1 MIRSKLLIIFILQVG
16 VCISQQNLSSYSI
29 LNNNCTSRNSS
40 LGGYPIGVFDS
51 DASLSIFLPS
61 NLNNNQNKQLVLNY
75 NNHFADSDF
84 GMVNYN
90 FKIKDKGVFSTTLFY
105 NNYGEFDYYDASGL
119 NLGNSFSANDWVFQI
134 GHSKDLHENLKIGVN
149 LKFISSV
156 YERYKSY
163 AIGSD
168 FSLTYFND
176 EKQIGAY
183 LLVSNIGTTIKD
195 YNESLNYKSK
205 LPLNSIIGL
214 NTKLKHAPIRFHVCY
229 HHLNNWNISQSNN
242 SSEDLSSFRQLSS
255 NFFNH
260 LVFASELLFSDNFNI
275 RFGYDIFS
283 RKELQ
288 PQSRPGTTGLSWGVG
303 FKVKKLKIN
312 YSNSKYH
319 FAGTSNNI
327 TIIKQLKT

>member
-61 NLNNNQNKQLVLNY
+61 NLNNDQNKQLVLNY

-90 FKIKDKGVFSTTLFY
+90 FKIKDKGVFSTTIFY
-105 NNYGEFDYYDASGL
+105 NNYGKFDYYDASGV

-156 YERYKSY
+156 YEQYKSY

-168 FSLTYFND
+168 FSLTY
-176 EKQIGAY
+176 
-183 LLVSNIGTTIKD
+183 
-195 YNESLNYKSK
+195 
-205 LPLNSIIGL
+205 
-214 NTKLKHAPIRFHVCY
+214 
-229 HHLNNWNISQSNN
+229 
-242 SSEDLSSFRQLSS
+242 
-255 NFFNH
+255 
-260 LVFASELLFSDNFNI
+260 
-275 RFGYDIFS
+275 
-283 RKELQ
+283 
-288 PQSRPGTTGLSWGVG
+288 
-303 FKVKKLKIN
+303 
-312 YSNSKYH
+312 
-319 FAGTSNNI
+319 
-327 TIIKQLKT
+327 